1 MPLYP
6 PTTSFRL
13 IQQHLHLHAL
23 QLPSRLSIAAKRKSS
38 SDASLT
44 NKTIQPFS
52 GHPNGKTEQALK
64 GQALARL
71 PTSSVLHS
79 LFLSAFFSSPV
90 LFTPGFKLLKKISTS
105 PSYLWNPDKN
115 PVLRAIVRPLIYD
128 QFCAGTNP
136 STIRAKISQ
145 IKNLGFS
152 GVILSYGREG
162 QIQESHSG
170 SDITDAGASCEDQD
184 LELWKRGNLETLDMI
199 TAGDYLGIKMTG
211 CGKSITNDLLQG
223 NDPPKA
229 FTDAIDTLVQRAKA
243 QNCRIWVDA
252 EQQAVQPTI
261 NRWTVDLMRKY
272 NRGGQM
278 MFYNTHQAY
287 LKASRDKVEHHL
299 QLAHRE
305 GWTLAIK
312 LVRGAY
318 IENDIRERIH
328 DTKAQTDE
336 SYNSIVRDLLIG
348 NIRGVPTGQD
358 FPHMRLFLAG
368 HNPYSVSQA
377 SNLVRT
383 LQDQGTLKILPEFG
397 QLQGMADQL
406 GCELIQQ
413 GEDTLAQ
420 AVGTG
425 ISPMAVP
432 RVYKCLTRGSIQE
445 CMQFLVRRAVENRG
459 ATGAV
464 KDAMPVL
471 AKELRRRLVNVFVRR
486 RRISR

>member
-1 MPLYP
+1 M
-6 PTTSFRL
+6 
-13 IQQHLHLHAL
+13 
-23 QLPSRLSIAAKRKSS
+23 
-38 SDASLT
+38 
-44 NKTIQPFS
+44 
-52 GHPNGKTEQALK
+52 
-64 GQALARL
+64 
-71 PTSSVLHS
+71 
-79 LFLSAFFSSPV
+79 
-90 LFTPGFKLLKKISTS
+90 
-105 PSYLWNPDKN
+105 
-115 PVLRAIVRPLIYD
+115 VLRAIVRPLIYD

-136 STIRAKISQ
+136 SETRAKISQ
-145 IKNLGFS
+145 IKSLGFS
-152 GVILSYGREG
+152 GVILSYGKEG
-162 QIQESHSG
+162 QIQESNTG
-170 SDITDAGASCEDQD
+170 SHTTDPGASCGDQD

-223 NDPPKA
+223 KDPPKS
-229 FTDAIDTLVQRAKA
+229 FIDAIKALVQRAKA
-243 QNCRIWVDA
+243 QNSRIWVDA

-261 NRWTVDLMRKY
+261 DRWTVDLMRKY
-272 NRGGQM
+272 NRDGQVI
-278 MFYNTHQAY
+278 FYNTHQAY
-287 LKASRDKVEHHL
+287 LKASRDKLEHQL
-299 QLAHRE
+299 QLAHGE

-318 IENDIRERIH
+318 IESDIRERIH

-348 NIRGVPTGQD
+348 NIKGVPAGQNT
-358 FPHMRLFLAG
+358 PHMRLFLAG

-383 LQDQGTLKILPEFG
+383 LQDQGALKILPEFG

-420 AVGTG
+420 AVGAGT
-425 ISPMAVP
+425 SPMAVP
-432 RVYKCLTRGSIQE
+432 RVYKCLTWGSIQE

-464 KDAMPVL
+464 KDGMPAL
-471 AKELRRRLVNVFVRR
+471 AEELRRRLVNVFVRR
-486 RRISR
+486 RRISS